1 MTVHAI
7 YCGVLKE
14 LCGMSR
20 EEVYL
25 ATGDTVGTMLR
36 VLRERMSPESKVW
49 DSLAVAV
56 NDEYAGLRTV
66 LEDDDEV
73 ALLPPVSGGAL

>member
-1 MTVHAI
+1 MQ
-7 YCGVLKE
+7 
-14 LCGMSR
+14 R

-36 VLRERMSPESKVW
+36 VLRERMAPESKVW

-56 NDEYAGLRTV
+56 NDAYAGLRTV

-73 ALLPPVSGGAL
+73 ALLPPVSGGLV

>member
-1 MTVHAI
+1 VI

-14 LCGMSR
+14 LCGMQR

-36 VLRERMSPESKVW
+36 VLRERMAPESKVW

-56 NDEYAGLRTV
+56 NDAYAGLRTV

-73 ALLPPVSGGAL
+73 ALLPPVSGGLV